1 MEIFI
6 EISIILIIT
15 TLIATIMRIF
25 RQPLIIGYLLSGIIV
40 GPYAL
45 NLLQANNEIEL
56 FSKVGITVLLFIVGL
71 SLNPDT
77 IKETGKSSLVTG
89 LGQIVITSGV
99 GFFIIKALGFSN
111 IIALYGAIALTF
123 SSTIIVMKLL
133 SDRGDLNSL
142 YGKVAIGFLLVQ
154 DVVASLLLVIVPLIG
169 AQQATGSTSIGL
181 EFLRL
186 FGIGVTMSTVL
197 YLFAKYVLPK
207 FSDYL
212 AKSSELLFIFSVSWG
227 LVLATVFY
235 KIGFSIEIG
244 ALIAGVTL
252 SASKYSYEISS
263 RMRPLRDFFIVMFFV
278 LLGSHLVLSGIG
290 ALMVPALVLSVYVL
304 IGNPLIAFFLM
315 NRLGY
320 TNRTSFMAGLTVAQ
334 ISEFSLILMALG
346 LSLGHIDQGAVTL
359 ITMVG
364 IITITGSTYFVMYA
378 DRIFAM
384 MAPLINKV
392 GSHDHE
398 PHHISSNQGPYGM
411 IIFGFGRVGLEFVE
425 KAKEK
430 NMTYLAV
437 DYNPEVFKNHR
448 ADAINYK
455 FGDVEDVEFLEE
467 LRITE
472 TNLIISTIPD
482 IHTNRLLLRYYRKNN
497 KDGIILMTCHSAHD
511 AKMLYDEGATY
522 VILPHYLGAY
532 HATQM
537 IHVYEENPDIF
548 FQERKVQEDQMKK
561 HIHV

>member
-1 MEIFI
+1 MEIFT

-15 TLIATIMRIF
+15 TGIASIMRLL
-25 RQPLIIGYLLSGIIV
+25 RQPLIIGYLLSGVIV
-40 GPYAL
+40 GPYVL

-89 LGQIVITSGV
+89 LGQIIITSGV
-99 GFFIIKALGFSN
+99 GFFIIKALGFSST
-111 IIALYGAIALTF
+111 IALYGAIALTF

-154 DVVASLLLVIVPLIG
+154 DIVASLLLVIVPLIG

-186 FGIGVTMSTVL
+186 FGIGVAMSAGL

-212 AKSSELLFIFSVSWG
+212 AKSNELLFIFSVSWG
-227 LVLATVFY
+227 LVLATLFY
-235 KIGFSIEIG
+235 KVGFSIEIG

-252 SASKYSYEISS
+252 SASKYSFEISS

-278 LLGSHLVLSGIG
+278 LLGSHLVLSDIS
-290 ALMVPALVLSVYVL
+290 ALIVPALVLSVYVL

-392 GSHDHE
+392 ASHDHE
-398 PHHISSNQGPYGM
+398 PHHISSDQGSHDM

-425 KAKEK
+425 KAKQK
-430 NMTYLAV
+430 NMSYVAV
-437 DYNPEVFKNHR
+437 DYNPEVFKGSR
-448 ADAINYK
+448 AQDVRFK
-455 FGDVEDVEFLEE
+455 FGDVADVEFLEE
-467 LRITE
+467 VDTGSAR
-472 TNLIISTIPD
+472 LIVSTIPD
-482 IHTNRLLLRYYRKNN
+482 MATNLFLVHHYRKVQS
-497 KDGIILMTCHSAHD
+497 DGIILLTCRTIEEAER
-511 AKMLYDEGATY
+511 LYEAGATY
-522 VILPHYLGAY
+522 VILSHYLGAY

-537 IHVYEENPDIF
+537 IDVYELDPEVFLRARDI
-548 FQERKVQEDQMKK
+548 QKQQAAK
-561 HIHV
+561 HRG